1 MIIYTDGSAHPN
13 PGPGGFGVVVLDNN
27 ENLWYTYSKQFA
39 GKVTNNE
46 MELKAILYAFLNHGV
61 KEENDWNNNIPI
73 VYSDSNYC
81 VQTFNDW
88 MFRWARNNWIKS
100 DKKIPENLDLI
111 QAYYEWYQKGYRIDL
126 RKVKGHAGQSGNEL
140 ADKLAAGEIK
150 TFEEAKMFWDTYI
163 K

>member
-126 RKVKGHAGQSGNEL
+126 RKVKGHAGHKWNEMADGL
-140 ADKLAAGEIK
+140 ATGKVAPSDNRE
-150 TFEEAKMFWDTYI
+150 
-163 K
+163 

>member
-27 ENLWYTYSKQFA
+27 ENLLYTYSKQFE

-46 MELKAILYAFLNHGV
+46 MELKAILFAYFSHGV

-126 RKVKGHAGQSGNEL
+126 RKVKGHAGQKCNEMADGL
-140 ADKLAAGEIK
+140 ATGKIK
-150 TFEEAKMFWDTYI
+150 PTKND
-163 K
+163 

>member
-1 MIIYTDGSAHPN
+1 MIAIYTDGSCRGN
-13 PGPGGFGVVVLDNN
+13 GTENSSGGFGVVITKDNKLVAMYRKDC
-27 ENLWYTYSKQFA
+27 ETST
-39 GKVTNNE
+39 TNNRE
-46 MELKAILYAFLNHGV
+46 ELKAILYAFLNYGV

-88 MFRWARNNWIKS
+88 MFRWAKNNWIKS

-126 RKVKGHAGQSGNEL
+126 RKVKGHAGQKWNEMADGL
-140 ADKLAAGEIK
+140 ATGRIQPIK
-150 TFEEAKMFWDTYI
+150 
-163 K
+163 